1 MRGSVRD
8 THARTASRS
17 RLVIAVFILAAM
29 LAGGAAAEA
38 ATLPLTW
45 NAPTTNAD
53 GTPLTDLAGYRIY
66 LGTSAPACPSASFH
80 TVASSTTTPTAGQ
93 TVSTRIAALSAG
105 TTYFVRVSAVDLA
118 GNESGC
124 SGSVSGAAQP
134 DFTVTPTGTT
144 DFGSVAVNGTVD
156 RNFTVQN
163 MSTASIS
170 VTASVGSPFSIVS
183 GGSGSLAP
191 GASRT
196 VTVRFRPTTVG
207 SFAGNVNF
215 TASGDTVSRAVSGS
229 STAGQTAPLTVPLS
243 VTKNGTG
250 AGTVT
255 SSPAGIA
262 CGTDCGETLPL
273 GTPVTLTATA
283 ATGSVFAGWSG
294 ACSGTAATCAWTMS
308 EATAVTATFNTAPVD
323 ARQAP
328 VPVVSRLSPGSA
340 VAGSAGITLT
350 VNGSGFVATSVVH
363 WNGVARTTTV
373 VNGSR
378 LRAAI
383 STADL
388 ATPGSIP
395 VTVVTP
401 SPGGGTSASK
411 TFTITAPVPVATSL
425 TPASTVAGGAGLT
438 LTVNGSRFVS
448 TSVVHWNGTARTT
461 TYVSATQLRAAITTT
476 DLATVRS
483 VPVTVYNP
491 APGGGTSTSLSF
503 AVTTAPASSN
513 PPGVPGNPSVT
524 LRSADASG
532 VTFDIAW
539 SAASGAAS
547 YRYAAAFNDGSAAQQ
562 GSVTGLLTFQ
572 LRMPYHAS
580 GAAFGGFVCIRSVSA
595 TGVPSTD
602 HSCGALAVPAP
613 PPAPPVPVA
622 SSLSPTSAVAGT
634 AGLTLTVN
642 GSGFASTSVV
652 RWNGAARTTTFVS
665 STQLRAAIGATDL
678 ATSGSVGVSVFT
690 PAPGGGTS
698 GNLGFVITPPPAPST
713 PPDMPGSP
721 SVTLRTVDAGGVTF
735 DVTWGAASGAASY
748 SYIAAFADGSAS
760 QQGSVTGTSMQLRM
774 PYHRTGAAFGG
785 FVCIRSVSA
794 TGLPSADHSCSA
806 LTVPAPQ

>member
-1 MRGSVRD
+1 MRGSIRD
-8 THARTASRS
+8 THARTASSS
-17 RLVIAVFILAAM
+17 RLVIAVFTLAAM

-105 TTYFVRVSAVDLA
+105 TTYFARVSAVDLA

-163 MSTASIS
+163 TSTASIS

-183 GGSGSLAP
+183 GGSFSLAP
-191 GASRT
+191 GASQV

-215 TASGDTVSRAVSGS
+215 AASGDSVSRAVSGS
-229 STAGQTAPLTVPLS
+229 STAGETVPLS

-262 CGTDCGETLPL
+262 CGTDCGETLPV

-283 ATGSVFAGWSG
+283 ATGSVFVGWSG
-294 ACSGTAATCAWTMS
+294 ACGGTAATCTWTMS
-308 EATAVTATFNTAPVD
+308 AATAVTATFNTTPVAAPQD
-323 ARQAP
+323 SP

-350 VNGSGFVATSVVH
+350 VTGSGFVATSVVR
-363 WNGVARTTTV
+363 WNGVARTTTF
-373 VNGSR
+373 VNTSR
-378 LRAAI
+378 LRATI
-383 STADL
+383 SAADL

-395 VTVVTP
+395 VTVFSP
-401 SPGGGTSASK
+401 SPAGATSASRI
-411 TFTITAPVPVATSL
+411 FTVNAPVPVATSL
-425 TPASTVAGGAGLT
+425 SPASATAGSAALT
-438 LTVNGSRFVS
+438 LTVTGSGFAT
-448 TSVVHWNGTARTT
+448 TSVVSWNGTARTT

-503 AVTTAPASSN
+503 AVTTAPASSI

-547 YRYAAAFNDGSAAQQ
+547 YRFAAAFNDGSAAQQ

-595 TGVPSTD
+595 TGLPSTD

-642 GSGFASTSVV
+642 GSGFVATSVV

-665 STQLRAAIGATDL
+665 STQLRAAISATDL
-678 ATSGSVGVSVFT
+678 AASGSVVVSVFT

-713 PPDMPGSP
+713 PPAMPGSP
-721 SVTLRTVDAGGVTF
+721 SVTLGTVDAGGVTF
-735 DVTWGAASGAASY
+735 DITWGAASGAASY
-748 SYIAAFADGSAS
+748 SYIAAFSDGSAA
-760 QQGSVTGTSMQLRM
+760 QQGSVTGPSMQLRM

-794 TGLPSADHSCSA
+794 TGLQSTDHSCSA
-806 LTVPAPQ
+806 LTVPARQ